1 MKYLYS
7 ANIKGQPFECAQI
20 PKLVKKINEIY
31 EFPIVSN
38 NVLYN
43 YFTRPQQMKSR
54 NGVLAPL
61 FLERTMIPCASMDDG

>member
-7 ANIKGQPFECAQI
+7 ANIKGLPFECAEI
-20 PKLVKKINEIY
+20 HNLVKKINEIY

-43 YFTRPQQMKSR
+43 YFTRPQKMKSR

-61 FLERTMIPCASMDDG
+61 FLQRTMVPCANMDDG

>member
-7 ANIKGQPFECAQI
+7 ANIKGQPFECAEI
-20 PKLVKKINEIY
+20 HNLVKKINEIY

-43 YFTRPQQMKSR
+43 YFTRPQKMKSR
-54 NGVLAPL
+54 NGVLAPFIL
-61 FLERTMIPCASMDDG
+61 QRTMVPCANMDDG